1 MADELEPLGR
11 LRIRATQPIQLQGG
25 RRNGKATARAEIEE
39 LARDLVGKG
48 MPVGQAAALAPLL
61 HLDGWRKT
69 S

>member
-1 MADELEPLGR
+1 MDDGLEPLGR
-11 LRIRATQPIQLQGG
+11 LRIRATQPIRLSG
-25 RRNGKATARAEIEE
+25 RQNGKATAREEIDE

-48 MPVGQAAALAPLL
+48 VPVGQAAALAPLL